1 MPLKK
6 KMVLTFTSKVP
17 RLRLQMSTLHLLLNF
32 LSRPQVM
39 TGPVSLSIIWRTRTS
54 QTKWCHTLSGLMPR
68 VIKVLF
74 NGVVWLRKMAMIAR
88 EKFYTPT
95 QLKRG
100 GGEEESE
107 SQSRGK
113 NMIKTHE

>member
-17 RLRLQMSTLHLLLNF
+17 RLSLQMSTLHLLLNF

-68 VIKVLF
+68 VIKVRF

-100 GGEEESE
+100 GGKKKVRVKAEG
-107 SQSRGK
+107 R
-113 NMIKTHE
+113 I